1 MPLKRIKLLIA
12 ALYALAISNGLY
24 AQVANDTLSLSI
36 EQLFARISRQHLQL
50 AADRL
55 KELMATERTQT
66 ARTARLPE
74 INIGLR
80 GGFLGQPIVWQNG
93 LSHATRPESPDWQQ
107 NYAIDFN
114 QPLYQGG
121 KIRYAIRQADLQQE
135 LALLQTSATKPTS
148 NWPYWN
154 NTSVC
159 SACTNNTWC

>member
-24 AQVANDTLSLSI
+24 AQVANDTLSLSV
-36 EQLFARISRQHLQL
+36 EQLFTRISRQHLQL

-74 INIGLR
+74 ISIGLR
-80 GGFLGQPIVWQNG
+80 GGFLGQPIIWQNG

-135 LALLQTSATKPTS
+135 LALLQTSADQADIKLALLEQYLS
-148 NWPYWN
+148 LF
-154 NTSVC
+154 SL
-159 SACTNNTWC
+159 